1 MDGML
6 DLLCFFGAG
15 EDLDELEGKVK
26 GAAGGAG
33 GDDAS
38 VHYHRTLRPD
48 HGGAHLS
55 LHAGVA
61 DRAAAVQQPKVGQ
74 QGGGC
79 ADGGQ
84 ITAHSV
90 GFLDQGQGEQVHLH
104 GLHAPLPSGQEQ
116 HCLLYTSPSP
126 RD

>member
-1 MDGML
+1 M
-6 DLLCFFGAG
+6 
-15 EDLDELEGKVK
+15 
-26 GAAGGAG
+26 
-33 GDDAS
+33 
-38 VHYHRTLRPD
+38 
-48 HGGAHLS
+48 
-55 LHAGVA
+55 
-61 DRAAAVQQPKVGQ
+61 GQ

-116 HCLLYTSPSP
+116 HVLGGEDDLLQRQVGGNSDAMPASHGGGVQP
-126 RD
+126 HQGNRQSGPAEQVGGDQGLGLFKASARRI